1 MFYLL
6 YKHQWNTKPFHFNS
20 FLVWKAWFICSHSKG
35 DIFTCEDIKF
45 SHEYFIDV
53 YIINIDIISPH
64 CFYLKEEQRRQHRK
78 IARKEKKQKT
88 AVDDGDIDPD
98 LAATMGFSGFGST
111 KK

>member
-1 MFYLL
+1 MWRY
-6 YKHQWNTKPFHFNS
+6 Q
-20 FLVWKAWFICSHSKG
+20 V
-35 DIFTCEDIKF
+35 FTRKLTW
-45 SHEYFIDV
+45 YFIGV
-53 YIINIDIISPH
+53 YIINIDIIFPH

>member
-1 MFYLL
+1 MEIVQENFPVDVITDTFQHVLHCN
-6 YKHQWNTKPFHFNS
+6 YK
-20 FLVWKAWFICSHSKG
+20 
-35 DIFTCEDIKF
+35 
-45 SHEYFIDV
+45 
-53 YIINIDIISPH
+53 NIDIISPH

>member
-1 MFYLL
+1 MLILSQTLFQHVLL
-6 YKHQWNTKPFHFNS
+6 RNYK
-20 FLVWKAWFICSHSKG
+20 
-35 DIFTCEDIKF
+35 
-45 SHEYFIDV
+45 
-53 YIINIDIISPH
+53 NIDIISPH